1 MAMRYSVTRLIEA
14 PAERVWA
21 LLTDVGE
28 QARWNKTLV
37 SIEGQIVDGGTV
49 TLISTVNPKRSFS
62 LEVSDVSAPDH
73 MTWSDGMPLGL
84 FTATRT
90 FDLKDQGGKTEF
102 SMKEVYGGLL
112 AGLITRSIPD
122 MTDSFNE
129 YAETLKAA
137 AETSD

>member
-1 MAMRYSVTRLIEA
+1 V
-14 PAERVWA
+14 
-21 LLTDVGE
+21 DVAE

-49 TLISTVNPKRSFS
+49 TLVSTVNPKRTFS
-62 LEVSDVSAPDH
+62 LKVSDMSAPNR

-84 FTATRT
+84 FSGTCT
-90 FDLKDQGGKTEF
+90 FQLKDQGGKTEF

-129 YAETLKAA
+129 YAEAL
-137 AETSD
+137 